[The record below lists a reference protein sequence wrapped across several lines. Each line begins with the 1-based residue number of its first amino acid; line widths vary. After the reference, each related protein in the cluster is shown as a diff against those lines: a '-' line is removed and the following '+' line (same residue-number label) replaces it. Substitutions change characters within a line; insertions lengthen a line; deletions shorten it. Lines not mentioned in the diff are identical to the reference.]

1 MEHGC
6 EFKSN
11 ASFKSVT
18 ACVSIGTLG
27 NMELI
32 DTPGLNDPDAT
43 RTDKKIYI
51 EMIKSIFE
59 KLHDRE

>member
-1 MEHGC
+1 M
-6 EFKSN
+6 
-11 ASFKSVT
+11 
-18 ACVSIGTLG
+18 SIGTLG